1 MDVRSAHMARRKMS
15 HVIDELY
22 TALFRAGGK
31 KVELRLL
38 KEEKGLRLIGRGD
51 FAPEHKKDLERM
63 AELLTPA
70 VRSPAL
76 VEAYWELAGGD
87 QYTSDSEMSL
97 VGQMLDEVKV
107 EFTGEEIALDL
118 FLYF

>member
-1 MDVRSAHMARRKMS
+1 MARRKMS

-31 KVELRLL
+31 EVELKLCR
-38 KEEKGLRLIGRGD
+38 EEKGLRLIGRGD
-51 FAPEHKKDLERM
+51 FAPEYKKDLERM

-107 EFTGEEIALDL
+107 ELTEKAVALDL